1 MRWHCRKVD
10 SNDDNDLVRDSVDH
24 KLSLLVTR
32 IDDLTLLEPN
42 RDGITGYEDVETIV
56 SGVDLSNDERWV
68 WVA

>member
-1 MRWHCRKVD
+1 VD